1 MDIDFSPAETR
12 FRAEV
17 RDWLHDNV
25 PKEKQPLDGEEA
37 KLFDMA
43 WQKKQYEGGWAGINW
58 PKEYGGRGLGLF
70 EQIIW
75 FEEYARAHAPFIGRC
90 FVGIN
95 HGGPTLI
102 VRGSEEQKSYHLPRI
117 LRGEVVWCQGFSEPG
132 AGSDLA
138 GIRTQARIEGDELVV
153 NGSKIWTSYANH
165 ADWQELLLR
174 TEPGAQRHKGM
185 SWVICDMHTPGITI
199 RPIQLMNGGVDLCQ
213 VFYDEVRIPIEN
225 VVGGLN
231 NGWSVAMSTLGF
243 ERGTGFIAEQVKL
256 AIHVEELIA
265 RAKEQTGPDGRP
277 LIANEHLAEQLATAR
292 AEVTALKA
300 MTYRTISEIA
310 RTNTP
315 GSESS
320 IVRLFTSELAQRVA
334 RLEMEMI
341 GTDMLDFV
349 YGDREDPVTSY
360 LRGFAQTIAGGSA
373 QIQRNIIGERVL
385 GLPKSRS

>member
-1 MDIDFSPAETR
+1 MNIDFSPAETR
-12 FRAEV
+12 FREEV
-17 RDWLHDNV
+17 RSWLHDNV

-37 KLFDMA
+37 RLFDMA

-102 VRGSEEQKSYHLPRI
+102 VRGSEEQKGYHLPRI

-138 GIRTQARIEGDELVV
+138 GIRTQARVEGDELVV

-174 TEPGAQRHKGM
+174 SEPGAQRHKGL

-199 RPIQLMNGGVDLCQ
+199 RPIRMMSGGVDLCQ
-213 VFYDEVRIPIEN
+213 VFYDEVRIPIGN
-225 VVGGLN
+225 VVGGLG

-265 RAKEQTGPDGRP
+265 RAKEQTGPDGRR
-277 LIANEHLAEQLATAR
+277 LIASEHLAEQLATAR
-292 AEVTALKA
+292 AEVTALRA

-320 IVRLFTSELAQRVA
+320 IVRLYTSELAQRIA
-334 RLEMEMI
+334 RLEMEML
-341 GTDMLDFV
+341 GSDMLDFV
-349 YGDREDPVTSY
+349 YGEREDPVTSY